1 MLLFSVRS
9 GTIEFLIPAADD
21 GSTMSDWM
29 QKDFLVF
36 EATAEAVP
44 AYTCFFTEHACIGH
58 VRAEDEVAAAKV
70 ITGVTGRVG
79 RYAVLEVTIVDLGA
93 PDPQGHDV
101 VADVLGLPHRAP

>member
-1 MLLFSVRS
+1 
-9 GTIEFLIPAADD
+9 
-21 GSTMSDWM
+21 MSDWL

-36 EATAEAVP
+36 EATGDPVP

-93 PDPQGHDV
+93 PDPQGTDI